1 MLFSVVG
8 DTWVHSKVGVWDI
21 FVKLKSQDP
30 SKVLTKIIHAYVSSQ
45 G

>member
-1 MLFSVVG
+1 MLFPVIG
-8 DTWVHSKVGVWDI
+8 DTSVHTKVGVRDI

-30 SKVLTKIIHAYVSSQ
+30 SKILTKIIRAYVSTQ